1 MARIQENALKK
12 NPRLRILDIRIANSQ
27 PKIINQ
33 KMSPSYR
40 IPSIQVPI
48 FGEEE
53 LPAFFLHYKIS
64 RAILLSTDYGAKAKV
79 SEYVPIPQFSNHTW
93 QPISAQNM
101 WVLLG

>member
-27 PKIINQ
+27 PKILNQ

-48 FGEEE
+48 FGEEQ
-53 LPAFFLHYKIS
+53 LPAFYYSQSNSQSKIL
-64 RAILLSTDYGAKAKV
+64 ILNV
-79 SEYVPIPQFSNHTW
+79 I
-93 QPISAQNM
+93 
-101 WVLLG
+101 